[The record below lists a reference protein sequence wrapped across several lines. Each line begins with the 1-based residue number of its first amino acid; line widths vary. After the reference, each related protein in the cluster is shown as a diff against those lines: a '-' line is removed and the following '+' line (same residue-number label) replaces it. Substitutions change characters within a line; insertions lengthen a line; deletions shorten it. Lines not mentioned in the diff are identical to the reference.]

1 MLGKM
6 ASQMDCIVISVELVP
21 LVIAGTTAVRDACAV
36 SGKGRA
42 ALSIFSL
49 GFRVF
54 RVRGTNTEIEINKLV
69 QMK

>member
-1 MLGKM
+1 M
-6 ASQMDCIVISVELVP
+6 ISIELVP
-21 LVIAGTTAVRDACAV
+21 FVVAGTTAVRGACAV

-54 RVRGTNTEIEINKLV
+54 RVRGTNTEIKINRLV
-69 QMK
+69 QVK